1 MALHRAD
8 VEHLRSVFMAVE
20 NGDIGMLKSLGI
32 RVSLVWYVS
41 RNCIHLLQDSE
52 LGDVKFFLEKLVNTG
67 FLD

>member
-32 RVSLVWYVS
+32 RVRKIGGLPYLIVPTSG
-41 RNCIHLLQDSE
+41 
-52 LGDVKFFLEKLVNTG
+52 LGTWRCEIFPGKAG
-67 FLD
+67 